1 MKKLNKQGITLIEMV
16 AVIVVLGI
24 AIPPLLTSFGD
35 IAWRSGRAESMADGS
50 FYAQELME
58 EVKSKDFDENS
69 IRPFTHS
76 SGFSSADPGESK
88 NNASTFDDV
97 DDYAGCTD
105 AAVTSP
111 ASGYSRSVGVDYVYL
126 NGSNWTA
133 CGSVTCTTSTNCST
147 CAACCYKRITVTV
160 SRTDNL
166 LPPTSETTIVSAH

>member
-1 MKKLNKQGITLIEMV
+1 MKKLNKRGITLIEMV

-58 EVKSKDFDENS
+58 EVKSKAFDENS
-69 IRPFTHS
+69 IRPFTS
-76 SGFSSADPGESK
+76 STAFSSADAGENK
-88 NNASTFDDV
+88 ANATTFDDA
-97 DDYAGCTD
+97 DDFVGCTD
-105 AAVTSP
+105 AEVSSP

-126 NGSNWTA
+126 NGSTWTA
-133 CGSVTCTTSTNCST
+133 CGSVTCTTSTNCSI

-160 SRTDNL
+160 SRSDNQ